1 MFDTWFGQRE
11 PMSRV
16 DTAWLRMEKPTNLM
30 MITGV
35 IVLAGTLTLA
45 ALRELIGA
53 RFLAFRRFRQ
63 RVVEL
68 SGQAYWEIDRDFDLG
83 WHVRRTALPGAAG
96 RAELQEFVSQLASTP
111 LDHSKPLW
119 QFHLVENYADGP
131 ALVSR
136 IHHCNADGLALV
148 QVLLS
153 LTDATP
159 DPPRAARHHREP
171 GAGGTVFQRL
181 LEPAR
186 LLSWSQAA
194 ELGSKAWEKLL
205 GFVSQPQQLL
215 ELAKTGATELGEITG
230 ELVHALRLPDD
241 PPTLFKGPLGVSKR
255 VAWCA
260 PVPLSEVK
268 AVGRYFGS
276 TVNDV
281 LLAAVAGA
289 LRAYLIERGEDPDGK
304 TIRATV
310 PVNLRPLEHARELG
324 NHFGL
329 VYLELPIGQAN
340 PVARL
345 QHVRQCMLELKKS
358 RQAIVSYGLL
368 GALGMAPA
376 ALQRPALEMF
386 SRKATAVATN
396 VPGPQHP
403 LFLAGAR
410 LQDLMFW
417 VPQTGSIGMGISIL
431 SYHDAVHF
439 GLIVDQK
446 NVPDPDVVIAHFQ
459 PELEKLLLI
468 ALMDDWGEAPGPDS
482 AVRVG
487 ATRPQAKSAARSRSR
502 KSR

>member
-1 MFDTWFGQRE
+1 MFDTWFGRLE
-11 PMSRV
+11 AMSRV

-35 IVLAGTLTLA
+35 IVLDGTVSLA
-45 ALRELIGA
+45 DLRELIAA

-63 RVVEL
+63 RVVEQ
-68 SGQAYWEIDRDFDLG
+68 SGQAFWEIDRDFDLG
-83 WHVRRTALPGAAG
+83 WHVRRSALPAPAG
-96 RAELQEFVSQLASTP
+96 KAELQEFVSQLASTP

-119 QFHLVENYADGP
+119 QFHLVENYAGGP

-136 IHHCNADGLALV
+136 IHHCYADGIALV

-153 LTDATP
+153 LTDDQPAGPRTP
-159 DPPRAARHHREP
+159 LKQKVQSV
-171 GAGGTVFQRL
+171 GGTIFQRL

-186 LLSWSQAA
+186 MLSLTQAA
-194 ELGSKAWEKLL
+194 ELGSRAWEKLL
-205 GFVSQPQQLL
+205 GFVTHPQQLL
-215 ELAKTGATELGEITG
+215 DLAKSSATEVGEIGG
-230 ELVHALRLPDD
+230 ELYNALMLPDD
-241 PPTLFKGPLGVSKR
+241 PPTLLKGPLGVSKR
-255 VAWCA
+255 VAWCD
-260 PVPLSEVK
+260 PIPLAEVK
-268 AVGRYFGS
+268 AVGRYFDC

-329 VYLELPIGQAN
+329 VYLELPIGEPN

-345 QHVRQCMLELKKS
+345 FHVRNCMQQLKKS
-358 RQAIVSYGLL
+358 RQAMVSYGLL

-376 ALQRPALEMF
+376 ALQKPALEMF

-403 LFLAGAR
+403 LYLAGAR
-410 LQDLMFW
+410 LKDLMFW
-417 VPQTGSIGMGISIL
+417 VPQTGTIGLGISIL
-431 SYHDAVHF
+431 SFHGAVQF
-439 GLIVDQK
+439 GLIADRK
-446 NVPDPDVVIAHFQ
+446 NVPQPDAVIARFQ
-459 PELEKLLLI
+459 PELEKLLLL
-468 ALMDDWGEAPGPDS
+468 ALLDD
-482 AVRVG
+482 G
-487 ATRPQAKSAARSRSR
+487 AQPPSPERAEHLLAARPTRKPKLRRGTSR
-502 KSR
+502 